1 MLRRQALFTLAG
13 TLALGPFAAASSQ
26 PASSRPASSLT
37 RQLQH
42 CLQLLRSHST
52 SDYAAAAH
60 SETVALLQHA
70 AGISTADRPGN
81 PAFWQACSDAV
92 ARTAT
97 RLPQQSSVVQSL
109 QQLQQSLTLCVQHS
123 L

>member
-13 TLALGPFAAASSQ
+13 TLAAGPFAAASTQ
-26 PASSRPASSLT
+26 PANSLT
-37 RQLQH
+37 RQLQQS
-42 CLQLLRSHST
+42 LQLLNAHST
-52 SDYAAAAH
+52 SNDTAAAR

-70 AGISTADRPGN
+70 ADIIAAERPGN

-97 RLPQQSSVVQSL
+97 RLPQQSTVVQSL
-109 QQLQQSLTLCVQHS
+109 RQLQQSLTLCVQHS

>member
-26 PASSRPASSLT
+26 PASSLT

-70 AGISTADRPGN
+70 AGISAADLPGN